1 MEKQGVVGSLVDCTS
16 EGATLG
22 AILVK
27 IIRVSKIMMIMMMMM
42 RRSMTTMT
50 TTMMVMDGVMCYRKP
65 VVAALLVN
73 KIVRV

>member
-65 VVAALLVN
+65 AEAALLVN

>member
-27 IIRVSKIMMIMMMMM
+27 IIRVSRMMMM
-42 RRSMTTMT
+42 RRRRMTTTT